1 MKRMAKSRL
10 FFNESQGGF
19 TLVELLVGIAFFS
32 MVAMVLTGAFLA
44 AFRSQR
50 TAFAFIGV
58 QNNVRF
64 ALEVMNREMRTGTQ
78 FSLPAQNRIR
88 FVNDRGETVEYCF
101 AEGAIRKTT
110 GGDACLAG
118 SPAITARDVIVESL
132 SFILTGER
140 PDDGM
145 QPRITILFR
154 IVREGL
160 SADVQVTVTQRELD
174 T

>member
-1 MKRMAKSRL
+1 MRNSKLEIRNS
-10 FFNESQGGF
+10 GF

-32 MVAMVLTGAFLA
+32 MVALVLTGAFIA

-50 TAFAFIGV
+50 QAFAFLNM

-64 ALEVMNREMRTGTQ
+64 ALEGMNREMRTGTQ

-88 FVNDRGETVEYCF
+88 FVNDRGETVEYCLGG
-101 AEGAIRKTT
+101 AAIRKRI
-110 GGDACLAG
+110 GGGTCSESSGALT
-118 SPAITARDVIVESL
+118 SRNVNVENL
-132 SFILTGER
+132 GFVLTGAGAG
-140 PDDGM
+140 DNM
-145 QPRITILFR
+145 QSRITIL
-154 IVREGL
+154 VRVASGEL